1 MQSKSSLSRIHHSLT
16 HQYTSVK
23 EEQEVDLEEDI
34 EELDMEDEDD
44 SRGKMTR
51 MSDGTLRRSKRKRL
65 EV

>member
-1 MQSKSSLSRIHHSLT
+1 MQSKSPLSHIHHSLSR
-16 HQYTSVK
+16 QYASMK
-23 EEQEVDLEEDI
+23 EEQEADIEEDI

>member
-1 MQSKSSLSRIHHSLT
+1 M
-16 HQYTSVK
+16 K